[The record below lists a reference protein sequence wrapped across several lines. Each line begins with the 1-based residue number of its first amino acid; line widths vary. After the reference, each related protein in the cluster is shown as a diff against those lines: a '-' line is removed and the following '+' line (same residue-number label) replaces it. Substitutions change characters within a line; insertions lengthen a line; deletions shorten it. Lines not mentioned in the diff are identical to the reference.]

1 MKPNKTDPELGKKV
15 HEALIE
21 AGIETPMLRHK
32 PLAMQRA
39 LIEDLFGHIMS
50 EGLGLDLSD
59 DSLRDTP
66 NRVAKMF
73 VDEVFYGLYY
83 ENFPKVSTFENKMG
97 YNEMIIEK
105 DIQVRSHCEHH
116 FVPIIGVAHVAYL
129 PEKNVVGLSKI
140 NRVVDFF
147 CRRPQVQERLTSQIH
162 KALQV
167 ILGTEN
173 VAIVV
178 EAEHFCVK
186 TRGTE
191 DGCSSTTTSKLGG
204 AMFTPA
210 ARNEFMHLIK

>member
-1 MKPNKTDPELGKKV
+1 MKPNKTDPELGNKV

-186 TRGTE
+186 TRGIE